1 MTIPTLPSSSSY
13 KLGSIITL
21 GLALA
26 AQSSFAATDTWVGN
40 TSTGWNTPANWS
52 TSAIPTNGDTLVF
65 GAPGTSGLAIVDDI
79 ATLTLGGSGTDGIVI
94 GPAAASYTISK
105 TGTTLTLG
113 SSGAGIGI
121 KDSSLF
127 LQTISSALVYGSA
140 QTVQVGGTT
149 GAALSSM
156 TLSGAQ
162 SGGLRLTK
170 TGTGLLNLTSGSN
183 ALGGLTINAG
193 IVNITSDLN
202 ISTAVT
208 AASTS
213 VILNGGT
220 LRTNL
225 NGAFAIN
232 ANRSILLGD
241 ATTGSGGTIAT
252 VLTNAGGVGSS
263 TLTYNGVIA
272 NNGGTNYLA
281 KTGTQILALGGTN
294 TYTGETRIMQGQLS
308 LDFTQATA
316 PTSNIINSSS
326 KLVMGDLV
334 GDIPSAAGSTV
345 TNSPILFVQG
355 SNTTTTTQTFN
366 GTAIHPGNANV
377 VARGG
382 TSTFNTTVELGAL
395 THTIGG
401 VVGFSLLSNGST
413 GQGVIAATG
422 TSNTNGIIG
431 GWATTAATVGTTGA
445 VALTQ
450 TDWATV
456 NGSNNIVAYT
466 GYTVPTGATPT
477 LTSNAASNIR
487 IDGTSTG
494 NLLQNAGTTDLNTIQ
509 VTDTAARTITVGT
522 GNILRLGSFGG
533 VWKTTTGTLTIG
545 AVGNVGTLT
554 AGGAANTAGEIV
566 FNNATGSGAT
576 TVNSVIADNGTGAV
590 SIIKTGSVGL
600 TLAGNNSFSGGTY
613 VLQGTL
619 SATNANSFGGSGR
632 SVTVLPGGA
641 VSLSNLTY
649 ANDFN
654 LAGSALTLGG
664 TFSGGVTTTAGATV
678 SGTVTLQGDTV
689 IGSSGTSGTITG
701 KITGDYNL
709 SVIGGIIISNTNNDY
724 SGNFGING
732 LLGPLGGNPVLVK
745 LGADN
750 VLANGSGKGN
760 VVISGSSTAGNYS
773 TLDLNGKT
781 ETINGLVSAGTVAQA
796 RITNTNMTA
805 STLTLG
811 DNDQSATYNGTIL
824 DGTGTVAITKIGAG
838 IQTFGGANTY
848 TGNTT
853 ISTGTL
859 ALSSTGSISS
869 SAIIAVASGAKF
881 DVSAVSGYA
890 VGTGQTLRGA
900 GLVTGAVTAGSGAT
914 VAGGVDASTIGTLTF
929 SSTLNVTAATV
940 SLKLNSTTGTF
951 DSLVSNGLTLGNAT
965 LSLTDIGSGTWNGT
979 STFVLL
985 NNTSGGSVT
994 GTFFGLAEGATVTVG
1009 SNNFTISYIGG
1020 TGSNDI
1026 TLTVSAVPEPTTYSA
1041 LFGALALFG
1050 TVFCRRRSKKSE

>member
-1 MTIPTLPSSSSY
+1 MKMPTRHQITSSY
-13 KLGSIITL
+13 KLGSLITL
-21 GLALA
+21 GLAMA
-26 AQSSFAATDTWVGN
+26 SHSAFASTVTWVGN

-79 ATLTLGGSGTDGIVI
+79 AALTVGGSGTDGIVI
-94 GPAAASYTISK
+94 GPSAATYTISK

-140 QTVQVGGTT
+140 QTIQVGATT
-149 GAALSSM
+149 GAVLSSM
-156 TLSGAQ
+156 TLSGVQ
-162 SGGLRLTK
+162 SGGFRLTK
-170 TGTGLLNLTSGSN
+170 TGTGLLNLTGSN
-183 ALGGLTINAG
+183 TLGGLTING
-193 IVNITSDLN
+193 GTVNITSDLN
-202 ISTAVT
+202 VSTAGT
-208 AASTS
+208 AASAS
-213 VILNGGT
+213 INLNGGT

-232 ANRSILLGD
+232 VNRSILLGD
-241 ATTGSGGTIAT
+241 ATVGSGGTIST
-252 VLTNAGGVGSS
+252 VVTNAGGVGSS

-272 NNGGTNYLA
+272 NNGGTHYFA
-281 KTGTQILALGGTN
+281 KTGTQILALGGAN

-308 LDFTQATA
+308 LDFQQATA
-316 PTSNIINSSS
+316 PTSNIISSSS

-334 GDIPSAAGSTV
+334 GDIPSAAGATV

-355 SNTTTTTQTFN
+355 SNTAATTQTFN
-366 GTAIHPGNANV
+366 GTDIHPGNANV
-377 VARGG
+377 VAHGG
-382 TSTFNTTVELGAL
+382 TSTFNTTVDLGAL
-395 THTIGG
+395 THTTGG

-413 GQGVIAATG
+413 GQGIIAATG

-431 GWATTAATVGTTGA
+431 GWATTAATVGTSGA
-445 VALTQ
+445 VSLAQ
-450 TDWATV
+450 TDWATMS
-456 NGSNNIVAYT
+456 GGNIVAYT
-466 GYTVPTGATPT
+466 AYTVPTGATPT
-477 LTSNAASNIR
+477 LTSNTASNLR
-487 IDGTSTG
+487 VDGTSTG
-494 NLLQNAGTTDLNTIQ
+494 NLLQSAGTTDLNTIQ
-509 VTDTAARTITVGT
+509 VTDTLARTITIGT

-533 VWKTTTGTLTIG
+533 VWKTTTGALTIG
-545 AVGNVGTLT
+545 AVGNAGTLT

-576 TVNSVIADNGTGAV
+576 SVNSVIADNGTGAV
-590 SIIKTGSVGL
+590 SIVKTGSVGL
-600 TLAGNNSFSGGTY
+600 TLNGNNTFSGGTY

-632 SVTVLPGGA
+632 NVTVLPGGA

-649 ANDFN
+649 ANNFN

-664 TFSGGVTTTAGATV
+664 TFSGGVTTVAGATV

-709 SVIGGIIISNTNNDY
+709 SVIGGLIISNTANDY

-745 LGADN
+745 LGASN

-760 VVISGSSTAGNYS
+760 VIISGSATAGNYS
-773 TLDLNGKT
+773 ILDLNGKT
-781 ETINGLVSAGTVAQA
+781 ETINGLGSAGTVAQA
-796 RITNTNMTA
+796 RITNTNATA
-805 STLTLG
+805 ATLTLG
-811 DNDQSATYNGTIL
+811 DNDQTTTYSGTII
-824 DGTGTVAITKIGAG
+824 DGAGTVAITKIGAG
-838 IQTFGGANTY
+838 IQTFGGTNTY

-869 SAIIAVASGAKF
+869 SAIISVALGAKF

-890 VGTGQTLRGA
+890 VASGQTLRGA
-900 GLVTGAVTAGSGAT
+900 GSVTGAVTAGSGAT

-929 SSTLNVTAATV
+929 SSTLDVTAATV

-951 DSLVSNGLTLGNAT
+951 DSLTSAGLTLGNAT
-965 LSLTDIGSGTWNGT
+965 LSLTDLGSGTWTGVSSFT
-979 STFVLL
+979 LL
-985 NNTSGGSVT
+985 NNTAGSSVA
-994 GTFFGLAEGATVTVG
+994 GTFLGLAQGATITVG
-1009 SNNFTISYIGG
+1009 SNTFTISYLGG
-1020 TGSNDI
+1020 TGNDVI
-1026 TLTVSAVPEPTTYSA
+1026 LTVSAVPEPATYA
-1041 LFGALALFG
+1041 AIFGALALLG
-1050 TVFCRRRSKKSE
+1050 TAIYRRRSKKSE